1 MKVKLKSLFCLNM
14 INIIACHIKIIIMK
28 EVCYQ
33 ENRKKRVLLCGV
45 NNEIDKKQTWFYA
58 N

>member
-28 EVCYQ
+28 VVCYQ

-45 NNEIDKKQTWFYA
+45 NNEIDKK
-58 N
+58 